1 MSVIIV
7 GDINVEETKNKIV
20 EYFGGMEMPVNAKDR
35 QYYNIPDHE
44 GIKVGVLKTRRW
56 RMSSFMFILK
66 RRISLF

>member
-44 GIKVGVLKTRRW
+44 GIKVGVFKDKEVENVQLYVYFKNGG
-56 RMSSFMFILK
+56 
-66 RRISLF
+66 